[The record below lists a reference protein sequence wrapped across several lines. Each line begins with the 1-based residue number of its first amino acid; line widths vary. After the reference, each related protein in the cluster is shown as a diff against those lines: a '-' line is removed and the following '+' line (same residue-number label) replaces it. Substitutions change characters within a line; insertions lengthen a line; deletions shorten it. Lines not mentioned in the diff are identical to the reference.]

1 MCVGGG
7 QCACSGLT
15 GQKRRVSGLGASAL
29 RCPAAV
35 CCCVVCALTQRWVGR
50 RGVGIHSQPGLSEC
64 LQCLGR
70 EATAVQNRCPAQQPA
85 ASGQKQ
91 PGQGAQATPKR
102 GKENGEWCGNPG
114 GMRTSATAGTNTVTG
129 PETTHR
135 ERRGVEAIR
144 LGGYGMCVLGIRHIQ
159 KSKGATGM
167 RCRVER
173 AGEETSQAGSRR
185 WSRQSLS
192 SLARSSTNGTI
203 NHQSSR
209 SSEGIENHETDYVG
223 APNRQ
228 AGVDNGWET
237 EERRPGL
244 TSAPIASGSGRSG
257 RARAG
262 CFAGQISTGRAV
274 CAATAVVCLWLWRS
288 LLLSGA
294 GPDHAPRK
302 GLAQRGCKH
311 QPGEWEA
318 GRATALSSLPVSLS
332 SCLISCLWSMHA
344 AWRCAAD
351 LVSAPFLG
359 STSNTARPSDPQGSE
374 FEFGSVLLQRKRKPA
389 PSATAARGY
398 CVCRVKC
405 CGGVLCNSKGPVEHP
420 C

>member
-1 MCVGGG
+1 MGNGAGTRVG
-7 QCACSGLT
+7 S
-15 GQKRRVSGLGASAL
+15 V
-29 RCPAAV
+29 
-35 CCCVVCALTQRWVGR
+35 
-50 RGVGIHSQPGLSEC
+50 HE
-64 LQCLGR
+64 
-70 EATAVQNRCPAQQPA
+70 
-85 ASGQKQ
+85 
-91 PGQGAQATPKR
+91 
-102 GKENGEWCGNPG
+102 
-114 GMRTSATAGTNTVTG
+114 RTNATAGTDTVTG

-257 RARAG
+257 ACARGLLCWSDFHWAG
-262 CFAGQISTGRAV
+262 GLCCDGRR
-274 CAATAVVCLWLWRS
+274 L
-288 LLLSGA
+288 
-294 GPDHAPRK
+294 P
-302 GLAQRGCKH
+302 LAL
-311 QPGEWEA
+311 
-318 GRATALSSLPVSLS
+318 AL
-332 SCLISCLWSMHA
+332 
-344 AWRCAAD
+344 
-351 LVSAPFLG
+351 SAPFRRR
-359 STSNTARPSDPQGSE
+359 ARSRAQE
-374 FEFGSVLLQRKRKPA
+374 RA
-389 PSATAARGY
+389 SAAG
-398 CVCRVKC
+398 
-405 CGGVLCNSKGPVEHP
+405 L
-420 C
+420 